1 MILKRYLIGI
11 LLVTGFLSACTVRE
25 LSDDNGLEV
34 AEKDSI
40 RINIQ
45 IKSSLVSS
53 RTPVID
59 PEDDTSDHN
68 GKQHVTY
75 VHLYMFQLTGNN
87 YKLVYDSP
95 VDWTE
100 NLPASSVGEDK
111 KTGTHTIAI
120 DSYDADA
127 EYYFVAIGLD
137 AESGY
142 PGYTRQETDGLS
154 GNSADAYW
162 EQIQKFMTEES
173 TFGFNES
180 DKSPSFPEVCGIIS
194 VEKDGVSINPIP
206 RSEFFAGGIYVDNI
220 KNENITVVANRRVA
234 GIKAYFKGIPDKIDE
249 SEVCYLAFGTGPSE
263 ELYSRY
269 NKYLPLLPLS
279 AQGGQEYSDYHS
291 NTDEY
296 LPDIYPII
304 VPVNNNNSEAGVEK
318 SVGIERSSG
327 TGTLSELLPD
337 EELIDKNYTDGLAVM
352 GYLPP
357 VVFPAEETGSNSTLM
372 LYLLDENFQVL
383 SQKKIVQNSEINLPL
398 SREGTGI
405 IPGEGGYDGRYHYPI
420 MANHIYRIGSKDNPV
435 NLDAS
440 EAEIVVSIDEFQ
452 DEYYGGHLGGGDPDG
467 VNIDTSWG
475 DHDAGNLENE

>member
-11 LLVTGFLSACTVRE
+11 LLMTGFLSACTVRE

-45 IKSSLVSS
+45 IKSNLVSS

-59 PEDDTSDHN
+59 PEDDTSDHD

-100 NLPASSVGEDK
+100 NLPAPSVGEDK

-127 EYYFVAIGLD
+127 EYYFVAVGLD

-142 PGYTRQETDGLS
+142 PGYTGQETGLS

-162 EQIQKFMTEES
+162 EQIQKFMTEGLN
-173 TFGFNES
+173 FGFNES
-180 DKSPSFPEVCGIIS
+180 DKSPSFPEVCGITS

-206 RSEFFAGGIYVDNI
+206 RSEFFAGGTYVENI

-263 ELYSRY
+263 EFYSRY
-269 NKYLPLLPLS
+269 NNCLPLLPLS
-279 AQGGQEYSDYHS
+279 AQVGQEYSDYYS
-291 NTDEY
+291 KTEDY
-296 LPDIYPII
+296 LENSYPII
-304 VPVNNNNSEAGVEK
+304 VPVNNSEAGVEK
-318 SVGIERSSG
+318 SVGIGRSSG

-337 EELIDKNYTDGLAVM
+337 EDLIDQNYTDGLAVVM

-383 SQKKIVQNSEINLPL
+383 SKKRIVQNSEINLPL

-420 MANHIYRIGSKDNPV
+420 MANHIYRIGSKGNPV

-452 DEYYGGHLGGGDPDG
+452 DEYYGGHLGGVDPDG

-475 DHDAGNLENE
+475 DHDAGNLDNK

>member
-11 LLVTGFLSACTVRE
+11 LLMTGFLSACTVRE
-25 LSDDNGLEV
+25 FSDDNGLEV

-59 PEDDTSDHN
+59 PEDDTSDHD

-75 VHLYMFQLTGNN
+75 VHLYMFQLTDSQ

-95 VDWTE
+95 VDWTG
-100 NLPASSVGEDK
+100 NLPASPVGEDK
-111 KTGTHTIAI
+111 ETGTHTIAI

-142 PGYTRQETDGLS
+142 PGYTGQETGGLS

-162 EQIQKFMTEES
+162 EQIQEFMTEKSIFE
-173 TFGFNES
+173 FNES

-206 RSEFFAGGIYVDNI
+206 RSEFFAGGIYVNDI

-279 AQGGQEYSDYHS
+279 AQGGQEYSDYYS
-291 NTDEY
+291 KTEDY
-296 LPDIYPII
+296 LENSYPII
-304 VPVNNNNSEAGVEK
+304 VPVNNSEAGVEK
-318 SVGIERSSG
+318 SVGIGRSSG
-327 TGTLSELLPD
+327 TGIVSGPLPD
-337 EELIDKNYTDGLAVM
+337 EDLIDENYTDGLAVVM

-383 SQKKIVQNSEINLPL
+383 SKKKIVQNSEINLPL

-452 DEYYGGHLGGGDPDG
+452 DEYYGGHLGGVDPDG

-475 DHDAGNLENE
+475 DHDAGNLDNK

>member
-11 LLVTGFLSACTVRE
+11 LLMTGFLSACTVRE
-25 LSDDNGLEV
+25 FSDDNGLEV

-59 PEDDTSDHN
+59 PEDDTPDHD

-75 VHLYMFQLTGNN
+75 VRLYMFQLTGNN

-127 EYYFVAIGLD
+127 GYYFVVVGLD

-142 PGYTRQETDGLS
+142 PGYTGQETGGLS

-173 TFGFNES
+173 TFEFNES
-180 DKSPSFPEVCGIIS
+180 NKSPSFPEVCGIIS
-194 VEKDGVSINPIP
+194 VKKGDESINPIP

-234 GIKAYFKGIPDKIDE
+234 GIKAYFKGIPEIIDG
-249 SEVCYLAFGTGPSE
+249 SEVYYLAFGTGPFG
-263 ELYSRY
+263 ELNSRY
-269 NKYLPLLPLS
+269 NNCLPLLPLY
-279 AQGGQEYSDYHS
+279 AQGGQEYSDYYSETEH
-291 NTDEY
+291 Y
-296 LPDIYPII
+296 LPNVYPII
-304 VPVNNNNSEAGVEK
+304 VPVNNSEAGVEK

-327 TGTLSELLPD
+327 TGTLLKLLPD
-337 EELIDKNYTDGLAVM
+337 EELIDKNYRDGLAVM

-372 LYLLDENFQVL
+372 LYLLDEYFQVL

-420 MANHIYRIGSKDNPV
+420 MANHIYRIGSKGNPV

-452 DEYYGGHLGGGDPDG
+452 DEYYGGHLDEDNPDG

-475 DHDAGNLENE
+475 DHDAGNLDNK

>member
-11 LLVTGFLSACTVRE
+11 LLMTGFLSACTVRE
-25 LSDDNGLEV
+25 FSDDNGLEV

-59 PEDDTSDHN
+59 PEDDTSDHD

-75 VHLYMFQLTGNN
+75 VHLYMFQLTENQ

-142 PGYTRQETDGLS
+142 PGYTGQETGGLS

-162 EQIQKFMTEES
+162 GGIQSLMKES

-180 DKSPSFPEVCGIIS
+180 DKSPSFPDVCGITS
-194 VEKDGVSINPIP
+194 VEKGDESINPIP
-206 RSEFFAGGIYVDNI
+206 RSEFFAGGIYVNDI
-220 KNENITVVANRRVA
+220 KNKNITVVANRRVA

-279 AQGGQEYSDYHS
+279 AQGGQEYSDYYS
-291 NTDEY
+291 KTEY
-296 LPDIYPII
+296 YLENSYPII
-304 VPVNNNNSEAGVEK
+304 VPVNNSEAGVEK
-318 SVGIERSSG
+318 SVGIGRSSG
-327 TGTLSELLPD
+327 TGTLLELLPD
-337 EELIDKNYTDGLAVM
+337 EDLIDKNYTDGLAVM

-357 VVFPAEETGSNSTLM
+357 VAFSAEETGSNSTLM

-383 SQKKIVQNSEINLPL
+383 SRKKIVQNSEINLPL

-452 DEYYGGHLGGGDPDG
+452 DEYYGGHLGGVDPDG

-475 DHDAGNLENE
+475 DHDAGDLENE

>member
-11 LLVTGFLSACTVRE
+11 LLMTGFLSACTVRE

-59 PEDDTSDHN
+59 PEDDTLDHD

-75 VHLYMFQLTGNN
+75 VHLYMFQLTDSQ

-127 EYYFVAIGLD
+127 GYYFVAIGLD

-142 PGYTRQETDGLS
+142 PGYTGQETGGLS

-162 EQIQKFMTEES
+162 GGIQSLMKES

-180 DKSPSFPEVCGIIS
+180 DKSPSFPEVCGITS
-194 VEKDGVSINPIP
+194 VEKGDESINPIP

-234 GIKAYFKGIPDKIDE
+234 GIKAYFKGIPEIIDG
-249 SEVCYLAFGTGPSE
+249 SEVYYLAFGTGPFG
-263 ELYSRY
+263 ELNSRY
-269 NKYLPLLPLS
+269 NNCLPLLPLY
-279 AQGGQEYSDYHS
+279 AQVGQEYSDYYS
-291 NTDEY
+291 KTEDY
-296 LPDIYPII
+296 LENSYPII
-304 VPVNNNNSEAGVEK
+304 VPVKKSEAGVEK
-318 SVGIERSSG
+318 SVGIGRSSG
-327 TGTLSELLPD
+327 TGIVSGPLPD
-337 EELIDKNYTDGLAVM
+337 EDLIDENYTDGLAVM

-357 VVFPAEETGSNSTLM
+357 VAFSAEETGSNSTLM
-372 LYLLDENFQVL
+372 LYLMDENFQVL
-383 SQKKIVQNSEINLPL
+383 SKKKIVQNSEINLPL

-452 DEYYGGHLGGGDPDG
+452 DEYYGGHLDGVDPDG

-475 DHDAGNLENE
+475 DHDAGNLDNK

>member
-25 LSDDNGLEV
+25 FSDDNGLEV

-59 PEDDTSDHN
+59 PEDDTSDHD

-75 VHLYMFQLTGNN
+75 VHLYMFQLTDSQ

-142 PGYTRQETDGLS
+142 PGYTGQETGGLS

-162 EQIQKFMTEES
+162 EQIQKFMTEKSIFE
-173 TFGFNES
+173 FNES
-180 DKSPSFPEVCGIIS
+180 DKSPSFPEVCGNTS

-206 RSEFFAGGIYVDNI
+206 RSEFFAGGIYVNDI

-263 ELYSRY
+263 DLYSRY

-279 AQGGQEYSDYHS
+279 AQGGQEYSDYYS
-291 NTDEY
+291 KTEY
-296 LPDIYPII
+296 YLENSYPII
-304 VPVNNNNSEAGVEK
+304 VPVKKSEASVEK
-318 SVGIERSSG
+318 SVGIGRSEA
-327 TGTLSELLPD
+327 TGTLLELLPD
-337 EELIDKNYTDGLAVM
+337 EDLIDKNYTDGLAVM

-357 VVFPAEETGSNSTLM
+357 VAFSAEETGSNSTLM

-383 SQKKIVQNSEINLPL
+383 SRKKIVQNSEINLPL

-452 DEYYGGHLGGGDPDG
+452 DEYYGGHLGGVDPDG

-475 DHDAGNLENE
+475 DHDAGNLDNK

>member
-11 LLVTGFLSACTVRE
+11 LLMTGFLSACTVRE
-25 LSDDNGLEV
+25 FSDDNGLEV

-59 PEDDTSDHN
+59 PEDDTPDHN

-75 VHLYMFQLTGNN
+75 VHLYMFQLTGNQ

-95 VDWTE
+95 VDWTG
-100 NLPASSVGEDK
+100 NLPDSPVGEDK

-142 PGYTRQETDGLS
+142 PGYTRQETGGLS

-162 EQIQKFMTEES
+162 GGIQSLMKES

-180 DKSPSFPEVCGIIS
+180 DKSPSFPEVCGNTS
-194 VEKDGVSINPIP
+194 VEKGDESINPIP

-279 AQGGQEYSDYHS
+279 AQGGQEYSDYYS
-291 NTDEY
+291 KTKDY
-296 LPDIYPII
+296 LENSYPII
-304 VPVNNNNSEAGVEK
+304 VPVNNSEASAEK
-318 SVGIERSSG
+318 SVGIGRSSG
-327 TGTLSELLPD
+327 TGTLSGPLPD
-337 EELIDKNYTDGLAVM
+337 EDLIDENYTDGLAVM

-357 VVFPAEETGSNSTLM
+357 VAFSAEETGSNSTLM

-383 SQKKIVQNSEINLPL
+383 SKKKIVQNSEINLPL

-452 DEYYGGHLGGGDPDG
+452 DEYYGGHLGGVDPDG

-475 DHDAGNLENE
+475 DHDAGNLDNK

>member
-11 LLVTGFLSACTVRE
+11 LLMTGFLSACTVRE
-25 LSDDNGLEV
+25 FSDDNGLEV

-59 PEDDTSDHN
+59 PEDDTLDHD

-75 VHLYMFQLTGNN
+75 VHLYMFQLTDSQ

-127 EYYFVAIGLD
+127 EYYFVAVGLD

-142 PGYTRQETDGLS
+142 LGYTGQETGGLS

-162 EQIQKFMTEES
+162 GGIQSLMKES

-180 DKSPSFPEVCGIIS
+180 DKSPSFPVVQGNAIF
-194 VEKDGVSINPIP
+194 VKDDESINPIP
-206 RSEFFAGGIYVDNI
+206 RSEFFAGGTYVENI
-220 KNENITVVANRRVA
+220 KNGNITVIANRRVA
-234 GIKAYFKGIPDKIDE
+234 GIKAYFKGMPDEINGKN
-249 SEVCYLAFGTGPSE
+249 VCYLAFGTGPYENLS
-263 ELYSRY
+263 SRY
-269 NKYLPLLPLS
+269 NNYLPLLPLS
-279 AQGGQEYSDYHS
+279 AQEGQEYSDYHS

-318 SVGIERSSG
+318 SVGIGRSSG
-327 TGTLSELLPD
+327 TGIVSGPLPD
-337 EELIDKNYTDGLAVM
+337 EDLIDENYTDGLAVM

-357 VVFPAEETGSNSTLM
+357 VAFSAEETGSNSTLM
-372 LYLLDENFQVL
+372 LYLMDENFQVL
-383 SQKKIVQNSEINLPL
+383 SKKKIVQNSEINLPL

-475 DHDAGNLENE
+475 DHDAGNLDNK

>member
-11 LLVTGFLSACTVRE
+11 LLMTGFLSACTVRE
-25 LSDDNGLEV
+25 FSDDNGLEV

-59 PEDDTSDHN
+59 PEDDTSDHD

-75 VHLYMFQLTGNN
+75 VHLYMFQLTDSQ

-95 VDWTE
+95 VDWTG
-100 NLPASSVGEDK
+100 NLPASPVGEDK

-142 PGYTRQETDGLS
+142 PGYTGQETGGLS

-162 EQIQKFMTEES
+162 GGIQSLMKES

-180 DKSPSFPEVCGIIS
+180 DKSPSFPEVCGITS
-194 VEKDGVSINPIP
+194 VEKGDESINPIP

-234 GIKAYFKGIPDKIDE
+234 GIKAYFKGIPEIIDG
-249 SEVCYLAFGTGPSE
+249 SEVYYLAFGTGPFG
-263 ELYSRY
+263 ELNSRY
-269 NKYLPLLPLS
+269 NNCLPLLPLY
-279 AQGGQEYSDYHS
+279 AQGGQEYSDYYS
-291 NTDEY
+291 KTEDY
-296 LPDIYPII
+296 LENSYPII
-304 VPVNNNNSEAGVEK
+304 VPVKKSEAGVEK
-318 SVGIERSSG
+318 SVGIGRSSG
-327 TGTLSELLPD
+327 TEIVSGPLPD
-337 EELIDKNYTDGLAVM
+337 EDLIDENYTDGLAVM

-357 VVFPAEETGSNSTLM
+357 VAFSAEETGSNSTLM
-372 LYLLDENFQVL
+372 LYLLDENFRVL
-383 SQKKIVQNSEINLPL
+383 SKKKIVQNSEINLPL

-452 DEYYGGHLGGGDPDG
+452 DEYYGGHLDEENPDG

>member
-11 LLVTGFLSACTVRE
+11 LLMTGFLSACTVRE

-45 IKSSLVSS
+45 IKSNLVSS

-59 PEDDTSDHN
+59 PEDDTSDHD

-100 NLPASSVGEDK
+100 NLPAPSVGEDK

-127 EYYFVAIGLD
+127 EYYFVAVGLD

-142 PGYTRQETDGLS
+142 PGYTGQETGLS

-162 EQIQKFMTEES
+162 EQIQKFMTEGLN
-173 TFGFNES
+173 FGFNES
-180 DKSPSFPEVCGIIS
+180 DKSPSFPEVCGITS

-206 RSEFFAGGIYVDNI
+206 RSEFFAGGTYVENI

-263 ELYSRY
+263 EFYSRY
-269 NKYLPLLPLS
+269 NNCLPLLPLS
-279 AQGGQEYSDYHS
+279 AQVGQEYSDYYS
-291 NTDEY
+291 KTEDY
-296 LPDIYPII
+296 LENSYPII
-304 VPVNNNNSEAGVEK
+304 VPVNNSEAGVEK
-318 SVGIERSSG
+318 SVGIGRSSG

-337 EELIDKNYTDGLAVM
+337 EDLIDQNYTDGLAVVM

-383 SQKKIVQNSEINLPL
+383 SKKRIVQNSEINLPL

-420 MANHIYRIGSKDNPV
+420 MANHIYRIGSKGNPV

-475 DHDAGNLENE
+475 DHDAGNLDNK

>member
-11 LLVTGFLSACTVRE
+11 LLMTGFLSACTVRE
-25 LSDDNGLEV
+25 FSDDNGLEV

-59 PEDDTSDHN
+59 PEDDTSDHD

-75 VHLYMFQLTGNN
+75 VHLYMFQLTDSQ

-127 EYYFVAIGLD
+127 GYYFVVVGLD

-142 PGYTRQETDGLS
+142 PGYTGQETGALS

-162 EQIQKFMTEES
+162 GQIQEFMTEES
-173 TFGFNES
+173 IFEFNES

-194 VEKDGVSINPIP
+194 VEKGDESINPIP
-206 RSEFFAGGIYVDNI
+206 RSEFFAGGIYVNDI

-263 ELYSRY
+263 EFYSRY
-269 NKYLPLLPLS
+269 NNCLPLLPLS
-279 AQGGQEYSDYHS
+279 AQVGQEYSDYYS
-291 NTDEY
+291 ETEDY
-296 LPDIYPII
+296 LENSYPII
-304 VPVNNNNSEAGVEK
+304 VPVKKSEAGVEK
-318 SVGIERSSG
+318 SVGIGRSSG
-327 TGTLSELLPD
+327 IGIVSGPLPD
-337 EELIDKNYTDGLAVM
+337 EDLIDENYTDGLAVM

-357 VVFPAEETGSNSTLM
+357 VAFSAEETGSNSTLM
-372 LYLLDENFQVL
+372 LYLLDENFRVL
-383 SQKKIVQNSEINLPL
+383 SKKKIVQNSEINLPL

-452 DEYYGGHLGGGDPDG
+452 DEYYGGHLDEENPDG

>member
-25 LSDDNGLEV
+25 FSDDNGLEV

-59 PEDDTSDHN
+59 PEDDTPDHN

-100 NLPASSVGEDK
+100 NLPTSSVGEDK

-127 EYYFVAIGLD
+127 GYYFVVVGLD

-142 PGYTRQETDGLS
+142 PGYTRQEIGGLS

-162 EQIQKFMTEES
+162 EQIQEFMTEKSIFE
-173 TFGFNES
+173 FNES
-180 DKSPSFPEVCGIIS
+180 DKSPSFPEVCGITS
-194 VEKDGVSINPIP
+194 VEKGDESINPIP
-206 RSEFFAGGIYVDNI
+206 RSEFFAGGIYVYDI

-249 SEVCYLAFGTGPSE
+249 SEVCYLAFGTGPSQ

-279 AQGGQEYSDYHS
+279 AQGGQEYSDYYS
-291 NTDEY
+291 KTEDY
-296 LPDIYPII
+296 LENSYPII
-304 VPVNNNNSEAGVEK
+304 VPVNNSEAGVEK
-318 SVGIERSSG
+318 SVGIGRSSG

-337 EELIDKNYTDGLAVM
+337 EDLIDKNYTDGLAVM

-357 VVFPAEETGSNSTLM
+357 VAFSAEETGSNSTLM
-372 LYLLDENFQVL
+372 LYLLGEDFQVL
-383 SQKKIVQNSEINLPL
+383 SRKKIVQNSEINLPL

-440 EAEIVVSIDEFQ
+440 EAEIVVFIDEFQ
-452 DEYYGGHLGGGDPDG
+452 DEYYGGHLGGGVPDG

>member
-11 LLVTGFLSACTVRE
+11 LLMTGFLSACTVRE

-59 PEDDTSDHN
+59 PEDDTSDHD

-75 VHLYMFQLTGNN
+75 VHLYMFQLTGNQ

-95 VDWTE
+95 VDWTG
-100 NLPASSVGEDK
+100 NLPASPVGEDK

-142 PGYTRQETDGLS
+142 LGYTGQETGGLS

-162 EQIQKFMTEES
+162 GGIQSLMKES

-180 DKSPSFPEVCGIIS
+180 DKSPSFPVVQGNAIF
-194 VEKDGVSINPIP
+194 VKDDESINPIP
-206 RSEFFAGGIYVDNI
+206 RSEFFAGGTYVENI
-220 KNENITVVANRRVA
+220 KNGNITVIANRRVA
-234 GIKAYFKGIPDKIDE
+234 GIKAYFKGIPDEINGKN
-249 SEVCYLAFGTGPSE
+249 VCYLAFGTGPYENLS
-263 ELYSRY
+263 SRY
-269 NKYLPLLPLS
+269 NNYLPLLPLS
-279 AQGGQEYSDYHS
+279 AQEGQEYSDYHS

-296 LPDIYPII
+296 LLDIYPII

-318 SVGIERSSG
+318 SVGIERSSE
-327 TGTLSELLPD
+327 TGTLLELLPD
-337 EELIDKNYTDGLAVM
+337 EELIDKNYRDGLAVM

-372 LYLLDENFQVL
+372 LYLLDEYFHVL

-452 DEYYGGHLGGGDPDG
+452 DEYYGGHLDEENPDG

>member
-11 LLVTGFLSACTVRE
+11 LLMTGFLSACTVRE
-25 LSDDNGLEV
+25 FSDDNGLEV

-59 PEDDTSDHN
+59 PEDDTSDHD

-75 VHLYMFQLTGNN
+75 VHLYMFQLTGNQ

-95 VDWTE
+95 VDWTG
-100 NLPASSVGEDK
+100 NLPASPVGEDK

-142 PGYTRQETDGLS
+142 PGYTGQETDGLS

-162 EQIQKFMTEES
+162 GGIQSLMKES

-180 DKSPSFPEVCGIIS
+180 DKSPSFPEVCGNTS
-194 VEKDGVSINPIP
+194 VEKGDESINPIP
-206 RSEFFAGGIYVDNI
+206 RSEFFAGGIYVNDI

-279 AQGGQEYSDYHS
+279 AQGGQEYSDYYS
-291 NTDEY
+291 KTEDY
-296 LPDIYPII
+296 LENSYPII
-304 VPVNNNNSEAGVEK
+304 VPVNNSEASAEK
-318 SVGIERSSG
+318 SVGIGKSSG

-337 EELIDKNYTDGLAVM
+337 EDLIDKNYTDGLAVM

-357 VVFPAEETGSNSTLM
+357 VAFSAEETGSNSTLM

-452 DEYYGGHLGGGDPDG
+452 DEYYGGHLGGVDPDG

-475 DHDAGNLENE
+475 DHDAGDLENE

>member
-11 LLVTGFLSACTVRE
+11 LLMTGFLSACTVRE
-25 LSDDNGLEV
+25 FSDDNGLEV

-59 PEDDTSDHN
+59 PEDDTSNHD

-75 VHLYMFQLTGNN
+75 VHLYMFQLTGNQ

-95 VDWTE
+95 VDWTG
-100 NLPASSVGEDK
+100 NLPASPVGEDK

-142 PGYTRQETDGLS
+142 PGYTGQETGGLS

-162 EQIQKFMTEES
+162 GGIQSLMKES

-180 DKSPSFPEVCGIIS
+180 DKSPSFPVVQGNAIF
-194 VEKDGVSINPIP
+194 VKDDESINPIP
-206 RSEFFAGGIYVDNI
+206 RSEFFAGGTYVENI
-220 KNENITVVANRRVA
+220 KNGNITVIANRRVA
-234 GIKAYFKGIPDKIDE
+234 GIKAYFKGMPDEINGKN
-249 SEVCYLAFGTGPSE
+249 VCYLAFGTGPYEKLS
-263 ELYSRY
+263 SRY
-269 NKYLPLLPLS
+269 NNYLPLLPLS
-279 AQGGQEYSDYHS
+279 AQEGQEYSDYHS

-318 SVGIERSSG
+318 SVGIGRSSG
-327 TGTLSELLPD
+327 TGIVSGPLPD
-337 EELIDKNYTDGLAVM
+337 EDLIDENYTDGLAVM

-357 VVFPAEETGSNSTLM
+357 VAFSAEETGSNSTLM
-372 LYLLDENFQVL
+372 LYLLDENFRVL
-383 SQKKIVQNSEINLPL
+383 SKKKIVQNSEINLPL

-452 DEYYGGHLGGGDPDG
+452 DEYYGGHLDEENPDG

>member
-11 LLVTGFLSACTVRE
+11 LLMTGFLSACTVRE
-25 LSDDNGLEV
+25 FSDDNGLEV

-45 IKSSLVSS
+45 IKSNLVSS

-59 PEDDTSDHN
+59 PEDDTPDHN

-75 VHLYMFQLTGNN
+75 VHLYMFQLTGNK

-95 VDWTE
+95 VDWTT
-100 NLPASSVGEDK
+100 NLPTSSVGEDK

-127 EYYFVAIGLD
+127 GYYFVVVGLD

-142 PGYTRQETDGLS
+142 PGYTGQETVGLS

-162 EQIQKFMTEES
+162 GGIQSLMKES

-180 DKSPSFPEVCGIIS
+180 DKSPSFPEVCGNTS

-206 RSEFFAGGIYVDNI
+206 RSEFFAGGIYVNDI

-279 AQGGQEYSDYHS
+279 AQGGQEYSDYYS
-291 NTDEY
+291 KTEDY
-296 LPDIYPII
+296 LENSYPII
-304 VPVNNNNSEAGVEK
+304 VPVKKSEASAEK
-318 SVGIERSSG
+318 SVGIGRSSG
-327 TGTLSELLPD
+327 TRTLLELLPD
-337 EELIDKNYTDGLAVM
+337 EELIDKNYRDGLAVM

-357 VVFPAEETGSNSTLM
+357 VVFPAEETSSNSTLM

-383 SQKKIVQNSEINLPL
+383 SKKKIVQNSEINLPL

-440 EAEIVVSIDEFQ
+440 EAEIVVSIDKFQ
-452 DEYYGGHLGGGDPDG
+452 DEYYGGHLGGVDPDG

-475 DHDAGNLENE
+475 DHDAGNLDNK

>member
-11 LLVTGFLSACTVRE
+11 LLMTGFLSACTVRE
-25 LSDDNGLEV
+25 FSDDNGLEV

-53 RTPVID
+53 RTPVVD
-59 PEDDTSDHN
+59 PEDDTPDHN

-75 VHLYMFQLTGNN
+75 VHLYMFQLTDSQ

-95 VDWTE
+95 VDWTG
-100 NLPASSVGEDK
+100 NLPDSSVGEDK
-111 KTGTHTIAI
+111 TTGTHTIAI

-162 EQIQKFMTEES
+162 GGIQSLMKES

-180 DKSPSFPEVCGIIS
+180 DKSPSFPVVQGNAIF
-194 VEKDGVSINPIP
+194 VKDDESINPIP
-206 RSEFFAGGIYVDNI
+206 RSEFFAGGTYVENI
-220 KNENITVVANRRVA
+220 KNGNITVIANRRVA
-234 GIKAYFKGIPDKIDE
+234 GIKAYFKGIPEIIDG
-249 SEVCYLAFGTGPSE
+249 SEVYYLAFGTGPFG
-263 ELYSRY
+263 ELNSRY
-269 NKYLPLLPLS
+269 NNWLPLLPLS
-279 AQGGQEYSDYHS
+279 AQGGQEYSDYYS
-291 NTDEY
+291 KTKDY
-296 LPDIYPII
+296 LENSYPII
-304 VPVNNNNSEAGVEK
+304 VPVNNSEASAEK
-318 SVGIERSSG
+318 SVGIGRSSG
-327 TGTLSELLPD
+327 TRTLLELLPD
-337 EELIDKNYTDGLAVM
+337 EELIDKNYRDGLAVM

-357 VVFPAEETGSNSTLM
+357 VAFSAEETGSNSTLM

-383 SQKKIVQNSEINLPL
+383 SRKKIVQNSEINLPL

-405 IPGEGGYDGRYHYPI
+405 IPEEGGYDGRYHYPI
-420 MANHIYRIGSKDNPV
+420 KANHIYRIGSKTKPV

-452 DEYYGGHLGGGDPDG
+452 DEYYGGHLDGVDPDG

-475 DHDAGNLENE
+475 DHDAGNLDNK

>member
-11 LLVTGFLSACTVRE
+11 LLMTGFLSACTVRE
-25 LSDDNGLEV
+25 FSDDNGLEV

-59 PEDDTSDHN
+59 PEDDTSDHD

-75 VHLYMFQLTGNN
+75 VHLYMFQLTENQ

-142 PGYTRQETDGLS
+142 PGYTGQETGGLS

-162 EQIQKFMTEES
+162 EQIQKFMTEKSIFE
-173 TFGFNES
+173 FNES
-180 DKSPSFPEVCGIIS
+180 DKSPSFPEVCGNTS

-234 GIKAYFKGIPDKIDE
+234 GIKAYFKGIPEIIDG
-249 SEVCYLAFGTGPSE
+249 SEVYYLAFGTGPFG
-263 ELYSRY
+263 ELNSRY
-269 NKYLPLLPLS
+269 NNWLPLLPLS
-279 AQGGQEYSDYHS
+279 AQGGQEYSDYYS
-291 NTDEY
+291 KTEY
-296 LPDIYPII
+296 YLENSYPII
-304 VPVNNNNSEAGVEK
+304 VPVKKSEASVEK
-318 SVGIERSSG
+318 SVGIGRSEA
-327 TGTLSELLPD
+327 TGTLLELLPD
-337 EELIDKNYTDGLAVM
+337 EDLIDKNYTDGLAVM

-372 LYLLDENFQVL
+372 LYLLGEDFQVL

-452 DEYYGGHLGGGDPDG
+452 DEYYGGHLGGVDPDG

-475 DHDAGNLENE
+475 DHDAGDLENE

>member
-11 LLVTGFLSACTVRE
+11 LLMTGFLSACTVRE
-25 LSDDNGLEV
+25 FSDDNGLEV

-59 PEDDTSDHN
+59 PEDDTPDHN

-75 VHLYMFQLTGNN
+75 VHLYMFQLTDSQ

-95 VDWTE
+95 VDWTG
-100 NLPASSVGEDK
+100 NLPDSPVGEDK

-142 PGYTRQETDGLS
+142 PGYTGQETGGLS

-162 EQIQKFMTEES
+162 GGIQKFMTEGLN
-173 TFGFNES
+173 FGFNES
-180 DKSPSFPEVCGIIS
+180 DKSPSFPEVCGITS
-194 VEKDGVSINPIP
+194 VEKGDESINPIP
-206 RSEFFAGGIYVDNI
+206 RSEFFAGGIYVNDI

-249 SEVCYLAFGTGPSE
+249 SEVCYLAFGTGPSQ

-279 AQGGQEYSDYHS
+279 AQGGQEYSDYYS
-291 NTDEY
+291 KTEDY
-296 LPDIYPII
+296 LENSYPII
-304 VPVNNNNSEAGVEK
+304 VPVNNSEAGVEK
-318 SVGIERSSG
+318 SVGIGRSSG

-440 EAEIVVSIDEFQ
+440 EAEIVVLIDEFQ
-452 DEYYGGHLGGGDPDG
+452 DEYYGGHLGGVDPDG

>member
-11 LLVTGFLSACTVRE
+11 LLMTGFLSACTVRE
-25 LSDDNGLEV
+25 FSDDNGLEV

-59 PEDDTSDHN
+59 PEDDTSDHD

-75 VHLYMFQLTGNN
+75 VHLYMFQLTDSQ

-95 VDWTE
+95 VDWTG
-100 NLPASSVGEDK
+100 NLPASPVGEDK

-142 PGYTRQETDGLS
+142 PGYTRQETGGLS

-162 EQIQKFMTEES
+162 GGIQSLMKES

-249 SEVCYLAFGTGPSE
+249 SEVCYLAFGTGPYENLS
-263 ELYSRY
+263 SRY

-279 AQGGQEYSDYHS
+279 AQGGQEYSDYYS
-291 NTDEY
+291 KTEDY
-296 LPDIYPII
+296 LENSYPII
-304 VPVNNNNSEAGVEK
+304 VPVKKSEASAEK

-337 EELIDKNYTDGLAVM
+337 EELIDKNYRDGLAVM

-357 VVFPAEETGSNSTLM
+357 VAFSAEETGSNSTLM

-452 DEYYGGHLGGGDPDG
+452 DEYYGGHLDEENPDG

-475 DHDAGNLENE
+475 DHDAGDLENE

>member
-11 LLVTGFLSACTVRE
+11 LLMTGFLSACTVRE

-59 PEDDTSDHN
+59 PEDDTSDHD

-75 VHLYMFQLTGNN
+75 VHLYMFQLTGNQ

-142 PGYTRQETDGLS
+142 PGYTGQETGGLS

-162 EQIQKFMTEES
+162 EQIQKFMTEKSIFE
-173 TFGFNES
+173 FNES
-180 DKSPSFPEVCGIIS
+180 DKSPSFPEVCGNTS

-206 RSEFFAGGIYVDNI
+206 RSEFFAGGIYVNDI
-220 KNENITVVANRRVA
+220 KNKNITVVANRRVA

-279 AQGGQEYSDYHS
+279 AQGGQEYSDYYS
-291 NTDEY
+291 KTEY
-296 LPDIYPII
+296 YLENSYPII
-304 VPVNNNNSEAGVEK
+304 VPVKKSEASVEK
-318 SVGIERSSG
+318 SVGIGRSEA
-327 TGTLSELLPD
+327 TGTLLELLPD
-337 EELIDKNYTDGLAVM
+337 EDLIDKNYTDGLAVM

-357 VVFPAEETGSNSTLM
+357 VAFSAEETGSNSTLM
-372 LYLLDENFQVL
+372 LYLLDENL
-383 SQKKIVQNSEINLPL
+383 KELK
-398 SREGTGI
+398 
-405 IPGEGGYDGRYHYPI
+405 
-420 MANHIYRIGSKDNPV
+420 MK
-435 NLDAS
+435 
-440 EAEIVVSIDEFQ
+440 
-452 DEYYGGHLGGGDPDG
+452 
-467 VNIDTSWG
+467 
-475 DHDAGNLENE
+475 

>member
-11 LLVTGFLSACTVRE
+11 LLMTGFLSACTVRE
-25 LSDDNGLEV
+25 FSDDNGLEV

-59 PEDDTSDHN
+59 PEDDTSDHD

-95 VDWTE
+95 VDWTG
-100 NLPASSVGEDK
+100 NLPAFPVGEDK

-142 PGYTRQETDGLS
+142 PGCTGQEIGGLS

-162 EQIQKFMTEES
+162 EQIQKFMTEGS
-173 TFGFNES
+173 NFGFNES
-180 DKSPSFPEVCGIIS
+180 DKSPSFPEVCGITS
-194 VEKDGVSINPIP
+194 VEKGDESINPIP
-206 RSEFFAGGIYVDNI
+206 RSEFFAGGIYVNDI

-249 SEVCYLAFGTGPSE
+249 SEVCYLAFGTGPSQ

-279 AQGGQEYSDYHS
+279 AQGGQEYSDYYS
-291 NTDEY
+291 KTEDY
-296 LPDIYPII
+296 LENSYPII
-304 VPVNNNNSEAGVEK
+304 VPVKKSEAGVEK
-318 SVGIERSSG
+318 SVGIGRSSG

-337 EELIDKNYTDGLAVM
+337 EDLIDKNYTDGLAVM

-357 VVFPAEETGSNSTLM
+357 VAFSAEETGSNSTLM
-372 LYLLDENFQVL
+372 LYLLGEDFQVL
-383 SQKKIVQNSEINLPL
+383 SRKKIVQNSEINLPL

-440 EAEIVVSIDEFQ
+440 EAEIVVFIDEFQ
-452 DEYYGGHLGGGDPDG
+452 DEYYGGHLGGGVPDG

>member
-11 LLVTGFLSACTVRE
+11 LLMTGFLSACTVRE
-25 LSDDNGLEV
+25 FSDDNGLEV

-59 PEDDTSDHN
+59 PEDDTSDHD

-75 VHLYMFQLTGNN
+75 VHLYMFQLTDSQ

-95 VDWTE
+95 VDWTG
-100 NLPASSVGEDK
+100 NLPASPVGEDK

-162 EQIQKFMTEES
+162 GGIQSLMKES

-180 DKSPSFPEVCGIIS
+180 DKSPSFPVVQGNAIF
-194 VEKDGVSINPIP
+194 VKDDESINPIP

-279 AQGGQEYSDYHS
+279 AQGGQEYSDYYS
-291 NTDEY
+291 ETEDY
-296 LPDIYPII
+296 LENSYPII
-304 VPVNNNNSEAGVEK
+304 VPVNNSEAGVEK
-318 SVGIERSSG
+318 SVGIG
-327 TGTLSELLPD
+327 
-337 EELIDKNYTDGLAVM
+337 
-352 GYLPP
+352 
-357 VVFPAEETGSNSTLM
+357 
-372 LYLLDENFQVL
+372 
-383 SQKKIVQNSEINLPL
+383 
-398 SREGTGI
+398 
-405 IPGEGGYDGRYHYPI
+405 
-420 MANHIYRIGSKDNPV
+420 
-435 NLDAS
+435 
-440 EAEIVVSIDEFQ
+440 
-452 DEYYGGHLGGGDPDG
+452 
-467 VNIDTSWG
+467 
-475 DHDAGNLENE
+475 